1 MMVKQKFLLA
11 ITIWTWIIGSIIA
24 IIFVFV
30 LKDDLTG
37 IEWFGSPTL
46 GMVYLIILMTAFLFI
61 ARKKEIKSSIIVII
75 WFFFLFLA
83 TTFSMLAL
91 AYANFG
97 AWEDFQAMPL
107 MGTFH
112 LILWAGGVHFSLMKK
127 ERQPLYLL
135 LVWTVILF
143 ITTLTTMFALGFGLF
158 IETGGWED
166 FQIYPIIGT
175 SIWSGLVI
183 IAYFV
188 LKEPTISWIDSLFY
202 WGWSMFIG
210 IGTSMLLVY
219 FILLDVGQL
228 WPFIVIA
235 GTVGLASLFSVLKFF
250 VVDRDKMVEAK

>member
-1 MMVKQKFLLA
+1 MKIKQKFLLA

-30 LKDDLTG
+30 LKDALTG
-37 IEWFGSPTL
+37 IEWFGSPSL
-46 GMVYLIILMTAFLFI
+46 GMIYLIILMTAFLFI
-61 ARKKEIKSSIIVII
+61 ARKKEIKPSIIVII
-75 WFFFLFLA
+75 WFFFLFIA
-83 TTFSMLAL
+83 TTVSMLAL

-112 LILWAGGVHFSLMKK
+112 LILWAGGVHFSLMKNQK
-127 ERQPLYLL
+127 RPLYLL
-135 LVWTVILF
+135 LVWTVTLF
-143 ITTLTTMFALGFGLF
+143 LTTLTTMFALGFGLF
-158 IETGGWED
+158 IETGGWENW
-166 FQIYPIIGT
+166 QIYPIIGT

-210 IGTSMLLVY
+210 ISISMLSVY
-219 FILLDVGQL
+219 FTLLDIKQL

-235 GTVGLASLFSVLKFF
+235 GTIGLASLFSVLKFF
-250 VVDRDKMVEAK
+250 TSDRNKMFETK

>member
-1 MMVKQKFLLA
+1 MKVKQKFLFA

-46 GMVYLIILMTAFLFI
+46 GMVYLIILMTAFFFI
-61 ARKKEIKSSIIVII
+61 ARNKEIKPSIIVII
-75 WFFFLFLA
+75 WFFFLFIA
-83 TTFSMLAL
+83 TTVSMLAL
-91 AYANFG
+91 AYTNFG

-112 LILWAGGVHFSLMKK
+112 LILWAGGLHFSLMKK
-127 ERQPLYLL
+127 QKQPLYLL
-135 LVWTVILF
+135 LIWTVILF
-143 ITTLTTMFALGFGLF
+143 ITTLITMITLGFGLF

-166 FQIYPIIGT
+166 WQIYPILGT

-183 IAYFV
+183 ITYFV

-210 IGTSMLLVY
+210 IAISMLLVY
-219 FILLDVGQL
+219 FILLDVRKL

-235 GTVGLASLFSVLKFF
+235 GTVGVATLFSVLKIF
-250 VVDRDKMVEAK
+250 VVDRNEMIETK